1 MSHPAVEPP
10 GPIADA
16 SIAARGFSSASL
28 APVWQ
33 LNAYFLETLAH
44 SSRHPAWR
52 GSAWETA
59 LGPHLADALATLRQE
74 LSRAPVSLVDIGL
87 NDEDAGSLSAGVHDT
102 RVQGPPAFLAWD
114 RAVRLAQTT
123 LTLTWTLARGDLVA
137 ASIVFGVQGSQAREI
152 SALGFHDLPAIS
164 ETLAPAVR
172 PRWLTQPRIWQ
183 RLLRCPDRT
192 ITSHLPP
199 RNVRILQRQLAD
211 LIPGTPAKCLFDDDR
226 RWRRS

>member
-1 MSHPAVEPP
+1 MEPS

-16 SIAARGFSSASL
+16 SIAARGFASASL
-28 APVWQ
+28 APVGQ
-33 LNAYFLETLAH
+33 LNAYFLETLAE
-44 SSRHPAWR
+44 SCRHPAWR
-52 GSAWETA
+52 GNAWEKA
-59 LGPHLADALATLRQE
+59 LGPHLANVLPILREE
-74 LSRAPVSLVDIGL
+74 LSRAPVSLVDLGL
-87 NDEDAGSLSAGVHDT
+87 SDEGVRSLSARVHD
-102 RVQGPPAFLAWD
+102 GPPAFLAWA
-114 RAVRLAQTT
+114 RAVQLAQTT
-123 LTLTWTLARGDLVA
+123 LTLTWTLARSDLIA
-137 ASIVFGVQGSQAREI
+137 AAIVFGVQGSRAGEI

-183 RLLRCPDRT
+183 RLLRCPDRA

-211 LIPGTPAKCLFDDDR
+211 LIPATPAKCLFDDDR

>member
-1 MSHPAVEPP
+1 MEPP
-10 GPIADA
+10 GPIADV

-44 SSRHPAWR
+44 ASRHPAWR
-52 GSAWETA
+52 GSAWETT
-59 LGPHLADALATLRQE
+59 LGLNLANVLPFLREE

-87 NDEDAGSLSAGVHDT
+87 SDEGVRSLSARVH
-102 RVQGPPAFLAWD
+102 GSPPAFLAWD
-114 RAVRLAQTT
+114 RAVQLAQTT
-123 LTLTWTLARGDLVA
+123 LTLTWTLARSDLVA
-137 ASIVFGVQGSQAREI
+137 ASIVFGVQGSRAGEI

-164 ETLAPAVR
+164 EKLAAAVR

-199 RNVRILQRQLAD
+199 RKVRILQRQLAD
-211 LIPGTPAKCLFDDDR
+211 LIPATPTKCLFDDDR